1 MLVALVTGFRAVRG
15 PVLART
21 LSVLAKPVSARMF
34 LPRATAIQSR
44 FMTKDAVIDATSVV
58 SRKMVKQAKTKRM
71 LKAVAGINVD
81 GSFRFVEA
89 ISTAEYYDIDSLKML
104 LVQPSSDFTISPLDP
119 DLDNRVIHLKF
130 RNPLITPMTSS
141 AQPGPNSDRYVLM
154 FLIPS
159 VLATSCN
166 ADLSY

>member
-1 MLVALVTGFRAVRG
+1 M
-15 PVLART
+15 
-21 LSVLAKPVSARMF
+21 S
-34 LPRATAIQSR
+34 
-44 FMTKDAVIDATSVV
+44 KDAVIDATSVV

-141 AQPGPNSDRYVLM
+141 SPAAQPGPNSDRYDAMNVHTSMTVHTCYLHIVL
-154 FLIPS
+154 S
-159 VLATSCN
+159 ECN
-166 ADLSY
+166 NNVNLSGLLP